1 MTNNPHPQKHKRRP
15 GTAARVSVS
24 ATLLSILL
32 LSLSPS
38 GFISPA
44 SAADI
49 YFGASAGSR
58 PLYFLAL
65 PTSAATL
72 GRGTVSASGAMDASD
87 VLRFP
92 ANTPLADGGQFFFGS
107 SGQGESH
114 AFFAAAALPILR
126 DGAIGLFAQSTPMNV
141 WPLPPID
148 INNINLGDIDLGN
161 INMPDMPEL
170 PDIDMPTPTSLSY
183 NLWGVSLARYFPE
196 YSYGFGVS
204 ASFYNSDYWLNA
216 ELEERELFGAFGA
229 DFRFDPAEF
238 LSGRIYFSSA
248 GIPLTGDGAFN
259 RRFSEQYGL
268 IMNYGANL
276 GKSEYWRT
284 NLGAGVRMTTWGGAT
299 DVGVGAEFIA
309 GGWCFLRFGWEA
321 PTSAISNAVSWAW
334 KDLKY
339 FMGSGEVNLEKFNKL
354 AILYGWGVGLGFK
367 TKTFGMDAAYRP
379 GPDGIANAIWSV
391 NATFQV
397 EEMKKRRAEDNLELA
412 RIYYADERFGKSR
425 LYASRAIHEDSTL
438 WNAAPLYV
446 MSEAELRRRA
456 EGAVALIYG
465 GDSRGLVIP
474 YPPSEEALGGLSRY
488 AALVSSLREKYPVC
502 FTVDAG
508 NLLSA
513 EKDALRVEFA
523 GSYYDAAR
531 FDALA
536 PGAGEISMGPEKLAA
551 ALKSKIPVVVTNLND
566 NDMESTGISG
576 SLLLTNGGYTVYL
589 LNIIETPVGK
599 EGDARF
605 DLSFDP
611 STIKS
616 QLTSGKAAAAD
627 LRVAVVHGTLDD
639 VTRLAEE
646 LEDALDVIIAG
657 SIGQKLENPIRVGK
671 TLIVSAGPENKFAG
685 CLFLKF
691 NDVKKEIKKG
701 KAERGA
707 AQAQAQK
714 TGRRTRTKNSFTA
727 ENALFPVY
735 QDIEPDASVESIT
748 KLVRAAIAVD
758 RTSGPIIRTRVR
770 GVVAHLSDRGAG
782 AQAFLKSA
790 QGKNELLLGD
800 SVFNNCRRPLLS
812 GAGNRAAFIFGPPE
826 NGKLRMV
833 DLEMGTG
840 KTVSAGKN
848 VVDAVFSPDDNFIY
862 YIEADSGGG
871 MGAIRKTRMYM
882 NDAIT
887 ILEPNASLR
896 GDLQISSD
904 GETLI
909 FASKYKNTNWDVY
922 ALDTSGKVAPV
933 RLTDGRADHRHP
945 RISPDGKYV
954 AYLSNRTGFGGKMDL
969 WVYDRIA
976 TEHTQLTFNTEV
988 QGFTWSDDSESIYF
1002 SAGANLLEIC
1012 RVDMRHGMIRN
1023 IIPHP
1028 PGEVKSWSESAPR
1041 FVRYNDEPMIVYT
1054 RIYPNGNRRIYWY
1067 DINNARDIKMYA
1079 AGEFDEWN
1087 ED

>member
-1 MTNNPHPQKHKRRP
+1 MKNNPHPQPRKRRA
-15 GTAARVSVS
+15 GVRAS
-24 ATLLSILL
+24 ATFLLILL
-32 LSLSPS
+32 LLLSPS
-38 GFISPA
+38 RFVSPV
-44 SAADI
+44 SANDI

-141 WPLPPID
+141 WPIPPID
-148 INNINLGDIDLGN
+148 INNIDLSNIDLNN
-161 INMPDMPEL
+161 INMPDIPEL
-170 PDIDMPTPTSLSY
+170 PPMPTPTSLSY
-183 NLWGVSLARYFPE
+183 NLWGVSLAKYFPE
-196 YSYGFGVS
+196 YSYGFGLS

-216 ELEERELFGAFGA
+216 ELGERELFGAFGA

-248 GIPLTGDGAFN
+248 GIPLAGDSAFN

-268 IMNYGANL
+268 IMNYCSYL
-276 GKSEYWRT
+276 GKSEYWKT

-299 DVGVGAEFIA
+299 DVGVGAEFI
-309 GGWCFLRFGWEA
+309 GNGWYFLRFGWEA

-334 KDLKY
+334 KDFKY
-339 FMGSGEVNLEKFNKL
+339 FMGSSEVNLEKFNKL

-367 TKTFGMDAAYRP
+367 TKTFGIDAAYRP

-391 NATFQV
+391 NTAFQV

-412 RIYYADERFGKSR
+412 RTYYADERFGKSR
-425 LYASRAIHEDSTL
+425 LYASRAIKEDPTL
-438 WNAAPLYV
+438 WNAAPLYA

-456 EGAVALIYG
+456 DGAVALIYG
-465 GDSRGLVIP
+465 GDSRGLVVP
-474 YPPSEEALGGLSRY
+474 YPPSDEALGGLSRY

-502 FTVDAG
+502 FTVDVG

-513 EKDALRVEFA
+513 GTDALRAEFA

-536 PGAGEISMGPEKLAA
+536 PGVGEISLGPAKLAA

-589 LNIIETPVGK
+589 LNIIETPLGK
-599 EGDARF
+599 EDDARF

-611 STIKS
+611 SAIKS
-616 QLTSGKAAAAD
+616 QLASGKAAAAD
-627 LRVAVVHGTLDD
+627 LRVAVVHGTLDEAR
-639 VTRLAEE
+639 RLAEE

-657 SIGQKLENPIRVGK
+657 SLDQKLETPVRVGK

-691 NDVKKEIKKG
+691 SDVKKEIKKG

-707 AQAQAQK
+707 AQAQAQR
-714 TGRRTRTKNSFTA
+714 TSGRTRTKNSFTA
-727 ENALFPVY
+727 ENVLFPVY

-748 KLVRAAIAVD
+748 KLVRAAIVVD

-782 AQAFLKSA
+782 TQAFLKSA

-800 SVFNNCRRPLLS
+800 SVFNCRRPLLS
-812 GAGNRAAFIFGPPE
+812 NTGNRAAFIFGPPE
-826 NGKLRMV
+826 SGKLRMV

-848 VVDAVFSPDDNFIY
+848 VVDAVFSADNNFIY
-862 YIEADSGGG
+862 YIEANSGGN

-896 GDLQISSD
+896 GDLQISPD

-909 FASKYKNTNWDVY
+909 FAAKYKDTNWDIY
-922 ALDTSGKVAPV
+922 ALDTSGKAAPV
-933 RLTDGRADHRHP
+933 KLTDGRADHRRP
-945 RISPDGKYV
+945 RVSPDSKYV

-988 QGFTWSDDSESIYF
+988 QGFTWSDDSEAIYF

-1012 RVDMRHGMIRN
+1012 RVDMRHGLIKN

-1054 RIYPNGNRRIYWY
+1054 RVYPDGKRRIYWY